1 MSKLQLCFTAGAFCD
16 GVIDVPIHSHICQ
29 ATAALPCHCRL
40 NLVGVLLYRVA
51 LTQCD
56 ESSIEKQVDMGKT
69 EEEEGCTAAFVD
81 VSFLGTE
88 YWANEGSR
96 LWMWLRFAAGVEK
109 ISIDS

>member
-1 MSKLQLCFTAGAFCD
+1 
-16 GVIDVPIHSHICQ
+16 
-29 ATAALPCHCRL
+29 
-40 NLVGVLLYRVA
+40 
-51 LTQCD
+51 
-56 ESSIEKQVDMGKT
+56 MGKT